1 MTEQLLNQTITE
13 SINISPPPAPSALLI
28 ARATIS
34 TNSSLKGIETRA
46 IAVGVHEG
54 DVFLA
59 AAELLGGHRALL
71 FLLLLFGQR
80 R

>member
-13 SINISPPPAPSALLI
+13 SMNISPPPPSALLI

-46 IAVGVHEG
+46 VAVGVHEG